1 MIDIGDF
8 RQGVEVSLGTRTGI
22 VYEVLPSC
30 AVYVL
35 FVGGGR
41 VWHQLVEWWRL
52 RFSNELSAEIREA
65 LLHSM
70 QYVIE
75 E

>member
-8 RQGVEVSLGTRTGI
+8 KQGVEVSLGTRTGV

-30 AVYVL
+30 AVYVI

-41 VWHQLVEWWRL
+41 VWHQLVEWYRL
-52 RFSNELSAEIREA
+52 RFSSELSTEIKDA
-65 LLHSM
+65 LLESM
-70 QYVIE
+70 QYVTE
-75 E
+75 